1 MRRLKIFLDTSVKL
15 SGLASPTGG
24 SKKLFDAA
32 RLKKL
37 KLVTSL
43 YAMEE
48 VNDHLDKLNISPDLL
63 KELLTSKTLF
73 LVKNPTVEM
82 NDKFIKITS
91 DPNDAPILAAALLS
105 GADALVSL
113 DKKHILTLK
122 VKNSLKPMVVVSPQ
136 DFWKWVRERES
147 NSLFDFGQNQ

>member
-91 DPNDAPILAAALLS
+91 DPNDAPILAAALL
-105 GADALVSL
+105 
-113 DKKHILTLK
+113 
-122 VKNSLKPMVVVSPQ
+122 
-136 DFWKWVRERES
+136 
-147 NSLFDFGQNQ
+147 